1 MMEPMPYDN
10 SLRSARAAETRR
22 RVLAQATSLFLAR
35 GYAATTVRA
44 VAEAAAVSPEFVYK
58 GFGSKASLLKTAY
71 DVLLAGDEQP
81 VAMASRPAVAAV
93 REATTPAAAAAAYGG
108 LARVISSQ
116 VGPLLRVALGA
127 RGTDA
132 DLDAFVATI
141 DEERLRGTG
150 AAVAAWRAQ
159 GWLRDG
165 LGLEAARDRVWLA
178 ISPAAYLL
186 LQDRGWTDDDYERWV
201 VETLELTLLR

>member
-10 SLRSARAAETRR
+10 SLRASRAAETRR
-22 RVLAQATSLFLAR
+22 RVLAEATSLFLDR

-44 VAEAAAVSPEFVYK
+44 VAEAAAVSPESIYK
-58 GFGSKASLLKTAY
+58 GFGSKAALLKAAY
-71 DVLLAGDEQP
+71 DVLLAGDDQQ
-81 VAMASRPAVAAV
+81 VAMAARPAIAAV
-93 REATTPAAAAAAYGG
+93 REAATPAAAAAAYAG

-116 VGPLLRVALGA
+116 VGPLLQVVLGA

-150 AAVAAWRAQ
+150 AVVAAWQER
-159 GWLRDG
+159 GWLRTD
-165 LGLEAARDRVWLA
+165 LALPEARDRLWLA
-178 ISPAAYLL
+178 ISPPSYLML
-186 LQDRGWTDDDYERWV
+186 RDRGWSDDDYERWV
-201 VETLELTLLR
+201 AETVGCAVLR